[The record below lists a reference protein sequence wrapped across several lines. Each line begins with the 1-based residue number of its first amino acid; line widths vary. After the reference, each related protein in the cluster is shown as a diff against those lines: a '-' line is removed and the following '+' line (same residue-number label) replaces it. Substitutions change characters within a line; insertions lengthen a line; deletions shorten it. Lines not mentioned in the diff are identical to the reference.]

1 MSERAEGAIALTH
14 TQRRQ
19 YDEDGFFLIED
30 ALSQSEV
37 SDLLNLVDTLYAQYR
52 SERNLGENA
61 AFQMRNIVSAHEQ
74 FKALMTHDR
83 LLQLIVDVIGY
94 NIQLRT

>member
-1 MSERAEGAIALTH
+1 MSERAEGAIALTQ

-37 SDLLNLVDTLYAQYR
+37 SDLLNLVDTLHAQ
-52 SERNLGENA
+52 
-61 AFQMRNIVSAHEQ
+61 
-74 FKALMTHDR
+74 
-83 LLQLIVDVIGY
+83 
-94 NIQLRT
+94 